1 MRNIL
6 INDSKRMPLEKQPIE
21 IVERK
26 GVGHPDSMCDAIM
39 DQVSVELSKA
49 YLKEFGAILHH
60 NTDKSLLVAGDVEC
74 RFGGGVV
81 NEPMLLIFGDR
92 ATFSVGDKSIP
103 VEDITIQT
111 AKNWLKENIR
121 FVYPEEHMKYQVE
134 LKHGSQGL
142 TDIFKRETCM
152 FGANDT
158 SAAVGYAPLTRT
170 ENMVLTTERYVNS
183 KEFKKRFPASGED
196 VKVMGYRNGNVL
208 NLTVAMAFVDR
219 YVESVKDYMRK
230 KAEIQADVSK
240 WTNKKADFDKVN
252 VYINTLDVED
262 RGVDGIFLTV
272 LGTCADGADSG
283 QVGRG
288 NKVNGVIS
296 LNRPIGTEAAAGK
309 NPVSHVGKIYN
320 ALTHQI
326 ARKIC
331 DQVPEVAETCVWLLS
346 QIGKPIDQP
355 AIAAAQVVMNDGAVL
370 DKKIQGRITEVIDA
384 ELATIEDFCE
394 KLTYGK
400 ISVW

>member
-6 INDSKRMPLEKQPIE
+6 INGSKRTPLEKQPIE

-26 GVGHPDSMCDAIM
+26 GIGHPDSICDAIM

-74 RFGGGVV
+74 KFSGGMVK
-81 NEPMLLIFGDR
+81 EPMLLIFGDR
-92 ATFSVGDKSIP
+92 ATFEANGKEIP
-103 VEDITIQT
+103 VNDITIET
-111 AKNWLKENIR
+111 AKTWLKDNLR
-121 FVYPEEHMKYQVE
+121 FVDPDKHMKYQVAIR
-134 LKHGSQGL
+134 HGSQGL

-158 SAAVGYAPLTRT
+158 SAAVGYAPMTST
-170 ENMVLTTERYVNS
+170 ENMVLETERYVNS

-196 VKVMGYRNGNVL
+196 VKVMGYKNGDVL
-208 NLTVAMAFVDR
+208 NLTIAMAFVDR
-219 YVESVKDYMRK
+219 FVDSVKDYM
-230 KAEIQADVSK
+230 Q
-240 WTNKKADFDKVN
+240 KKADMHADVQEWVNKRSTFDKVN
-252 VYINTLDVED
+252 VYINTLDVEG
-262 RGVDGIFLTV
+262 RGVDGVFLTV

-331 DQVPEVAETCVWLLS
+331 EQVPEVAETCVWLLS
-346 QIGKPIDQP
+346 QIGMPIDQP
-355 AIAAAQVVMNDGAVL
+355 AIAAAQVVMNEGASL
-370 DKKIQGRITEVIDA
+370 NTSIQGRINEVIDA
-384 ELATIEDFCE
+384 ELANIEDFCE